1 MRRTRLECC
10 PLFRQGPSILA
21 FLSLFS
27 FGVSSVWAQETDG
40 LKLRLTT
47 SLVHDSNV
55 FRLSDTA
62 NVKDQV
68 GRDSAADIIANTSLG
83 ISLKQSYSLQRF
95 EFEARIQDYRYQNF
109 GNLSISV
116 TNYLAA
122 WRWSLTPR
130 ITGNASVERKE
141 VANDFTGIQGDRSK
155 NKSSVVTSRLDGTY
169 EVSGPW
175 WIVGGIARV
184 SESGLQNQ
192 GSSAD
197 VTSTG
202 MEAGLRY
209 NLASGSSIGYLVRNT
224 KGNYVN
230 RQLPSAD
237 FLDDRFSQLDHG
249 VNVRWSIDGSSSAD
263 LRATQLK
270 RSHPNYAQR
279 DYDGTNLEAGLNLAI
294 TGKTSLALGWG
305 RDLAS
310 LQTGTSNYTQTDRL
324 TITPVWQV
332 SPKTQLLMRHEM
344 GRQSYLGNP
353 SGAPSPTIPR
363 VDTLNDTLFSLN
375 WQPYT
380 FAILSLGLRES
391 LRSSNVLGQDF
402 QSTQATVSAQF
413 IY

>member
-1 MRRTRLECC
+1 
-10 PLFRQGPSILA
+10 LA
-21 FLSLFS
+21 L
-27 FGVSSVWAQETDG
+27 GGTSSAWAQETEG

-62 NVKDQV
+62 NVQEQV
-68 GRDSAADIIANTSLG
+68 GRNSGADMIANTTLG

-109 GNLSISV
+109 GNLNNSV

-130 ITGNASVERKE
+130 FTGNASLERKE
-141 VANDFTGIQGDRSK
+141 VPNDFTGIQSDRRMSK
-155 NKSSVVTSRLDGTY
+155 SAISTSRLDAAY

-175 WIVGGIARV
+175 SAVGGISRV
-184 SESGLQNQ
+184 SESGIQNQ

-197 VTSTG
+197 VAATG
-202 MEAGLRY
+202 IEAGVRY
-209 NLASGSSIGYLVRNT
+209 KLSSGSSIGYLARSTN
-224 KGNYVN
+224 GIYVN
-230 RQLPSAD
+230 RQLPSVD
-237 FLDDRFSQLDHG
+237 LFDDQFTQLDHS
-249 VNVRWSIDGSSSAD
+249 VNLRWSIDGSSSAD
-263 LRATQLK
+263 LGATQLR

-279 DYDGTNLEAGLNLAI
+279 DYAGTNLEAGLNLAI

-305 RDLAS
+305 RDFAS
-310 LQTGTSNYTQTDRL
+310 LQTASSNYTQTDRL
-324 TITPVWQV
+324 TISPVWQV

-353 SGAPSPTIPR
+353 SGASPLTIPR

-391 LRSSNVLGQDF
+391 LRSSNVMGQDF